1 MFYNFGKSL
10 IMFDLF
16 VKLNHLKELL
26 DVPTHRGQ
34 RQTKVCGLMFDLDLD
49 LMQERLDPLL
59 LKAGPE
65 AGKRFHC
72 LV

>member
-1 MFYNFGKSL
+1 
-10 IMFDLF
+10 MFDLF